1 MPPKQKSRHVALSAI
16 VMLCFGLA
24 VVIFK
29 YHTQPG
35 GQLYGVA
42 GLGTGGGGGGTLMAS
57 SASGFGVVIDSS
69 LSAAEISQQLTPGSS
84 GRGPFDLSKY
94 PGFCRKM
101 RPPNVPVLTVQ
112 RMWLSGRQRNYTD
125 EGFEPYVLVQRRFVP
140 WYDERFKGYRK
151 NKVVHLMHM
160 FRLGVEFASTPHGYV
175 VHSPHPVANSWNTTQ
190 ATGFWY
196 KLKKLYSDS
205 REDMAA
211 STFVPAA
218 SFNCDSREP
227 EKWSFYRRLR
237 R

>member
-1 MPPKQKSRHVALSAI
+1 M
-16 VMLCFGLA
+16 
-24 VVIFK
+24 IFK

-101 RPPNVPVLTVQ
+101 RVGLGGARLAGGRAVRDAPQRLRPGVELCGRLRRRHPAGLPSPPAACIRPCASPPTPTPCRLPPPPLQPPNVPVLTVQ

-125 EGFEPYVLVQRRFVP
+125 VSLVTQLSGGGLLRGP
-140 WYDERFKGYRK
+140 
-151 NKVVHLMHM
+151 
-160 FRLGVEFASTPHGYV
+160 
-175 VHSPHPVANSWNTTQ
+175 PVGWD
-190 ATGFWY
+190 GG
-196 KLKKLYSDS
+196 
-205 REDMAA
+205 E
-211 STFVPAA
+211 
-218 SFNCDSREP
+218 
-227 EKWSFYRRLR
+227 
-237 R
+237 